1 MHSTRTLR
9 SGICV
14 KHVYEEMTREKRPQD
29 VGHNGST
36 LAFSLVEHDGFECYQ
51 DSIHIADRV
60 GRCATYVAKDAL
72 IEEVQRPQNDRLC
85 GTDLRIETLGH
96 GTDRYDDDMPQA
108 LVVTD
113 RHGRSTIYLPMTEDG
128 KVVDSKSF
136 EFGPRVGWQARVK

>member
-60 GRCATYVAKDAL
+60 GRCATYVAKDAF
-72 IEEVQRPQNDRLC
+72 IEEVQRPEDRLC
-85 GTDLRIETLGH
+85 GQT
-96 GTDRYDDDMPQA
+96 
-108 LVVTD
+108 
-113 RHGRSTIYLPMTEDG
+113 
-128 KVVDSKSF
+128 
-136 EFGPRVGWQARVK
+136 